1 MGDIMRPVPFS
12 ELVNR
17 IFDEYRNQKSI
28 FGISEEYFFR
38 KSTDA
43 KFNIFGENCDV
54 PLGPAAGPH
63 SQLTQNIIVSY
74 LTGSRFI
81 ELKTVQ
87 IMDTLEIEKPCID
100 ADDEGFNTE
109 WSTEFTLEKAYDE
122 YAKAWILLHLVEKV
136 FGFAVSDKRS
146 FIFNMSVGYDLKGI
160 KTERMQTFI
169 NSLMESKNNDVFNN
183 HLKSLD
189 EIIKKGVFLKG
200 TGLEDTLQS
209 LSNLPSSI
217 PSKICNSVTLS
228 TMHGCPPDE
237 IEAICMYM
245 IKEKELETFVKLNP
259 TLLTFPVVRKILDD
273 AGYSYVGL
281 KQESFDHDI
290 QYDAA
295 VSMLVRLR
303 AAAKEKGQNFGVK
316 LTNTLGSV
324 NNLGRL
330 PGDEMYMS
338 GRALFPLSI
347 NLAAKLSKEFD
358 GDLPVS
364 FSGGAASHNI
374 KDILETGIRPV
385 TIATEMLKPGG
396 YNRMVQCAVISE
408 DCSYPEKINV
418 QKLQELADKAITAD
432 YTLKSSRGDDRI
444 DVEKKL
450 PLTDC
455 YVAPCKVACA
465 ISQDIP
471 EYVRLT
477 GEGRYAEALDV
488 IYEKNALPS
497 ITGHICDHQCQ
508 YNCTRMDYEGAV
520 QIREMKKQAVLN
532 GFDEYISRWEKPV
545 QNKEAKVVVIGGG
558 PAGLSASFF
567 LAREGFDVTVHEKH
581 NSAGGVIEHVIP
593 KFRIS
598 AEAILH
604 DINFVKAHGVKFK
617 YSMPSE
623 FNIDDLKKEGYKYV
637 VVATGAE
644 KVKAY
649 NIEGASSHVIPSL
662 EFLKLY
668 NTERKSLPEAKHVL
682 VVGAGNTAM
691 DAARAAKKMSGVESV
706 SVVYRRSVVEM
717 PAARVEYDEA
727 LEDGIDFHFL
737 TDPEKFN
744 ADGTVVCR
752 VMELGE
758 PDASGRRR
766 PVPTAKTITIKGDL
780 IIPSIGESADSETLI
795 KSGLPAENGWVTTD
809 ENLETSVENVFLV
822 GDGRT
827 GPSTIVA
834 CIQEGRTAADT
845 ITKREDDSFD
855 RIEAFPFVDPDR
867 RVSEIKE
874 KKGILIASD
883 GTSKRERERCIECNF
898 LCNRCVEVCP
908 NRANATV
915 AVSEED
921 GYFDPY
927 QIYHIDA
934 FCNEC
939 GNCARFCPYDEGKP
953 YKDKFT
959 VFSLKEDFD
968 NSTNPGFLLE
978 GNDLLLRTA
987 GVVEQLKM
995 KNGKVTVVPDQMAQS
1010 VALVE
1015 LIVRKQ
1021 PWVLGEVEK

>member
-1 MGDIMRPVPFS
+1 MGDIMRPVPFD
-12 ELVNR
+12 ELVKR
-17 IFDEYRNQKSI
+17 VFDEYRHQKSI
-28 FGISEEYFFR
+28 FGISSEYFY
-38 KSTDA
+38 KKNTDRT
-43 KFNIFGENCDV
+43 FNIFGENCDV

-63 SQLTQNIIVSY
+63 SQLTQNIITSF
-74 LTGSRFI
+74 LTGSRFV

-122 YAKAWILLHLVEKV
+122 YAKAWILLHLIEKV
-136 FGFAVSDKRS
+136 FGFAASDKRS

-169 NSLMESKNNDVFNN
+169 NSLMESAGHKVFDA
-183 HLKSLD
+183 HIKSLED
-189 EIIKKGVFLKG
+189 IIEKGDFLKG
-200 TGLEDTLQS
+200 TGLESALES
-209 LSNLPSSI
+209 LKSLPSSI
-217 PSKICNSVTLS
+217 PTKICNSVTLS

-245 IKEKELETFVKLNP
+245 IKEKGLETFVKLNP
-259 TLLTFPVVRKILDD
+259 TLLSFPVVRKILDD
-273 AGYSYVGL
+273 AGFSYVGL

-295 VSMLVRLR
+295 VSMLHRLR
-303 AAAKEKGQNFGVK
+303 AEAKACGRNFGVK

-347 NLAAKLSKEFD
+347 NLAAKLSEEFD

-364 FSGGAASHNI
+364 FSGGAAAHNI

-396 YNRMVQCAVISE
+396 YNRMVQCAAISE

-418 QKLQELADKAITAD
+418 RKLRALADKAVTAD
-432 YTLKSSRGDDRI
+432 YTLKASRGDDRVQ
-444 DVEKKL
+444 VEKPL
-450 PLTDC
+450 PLNDC

-532 GFDEYISRWEKPV
+532 GFDDYMKRWEKPTK
-545 QNKEAKVVVIGGG
+545 NKNSKVVVIGGG

-581 NSAGGVIEHVIP
+581 HSAGGVIEHVIP

-617 YSMPSE
+617 YSMPVE
-623 FNIDDLKKEGYKYV
+623 FNIGDLKEQGYKYV
-637 VVATGAE
+637 IVATGAE

-649 NIEGASSHVIPSL
+649 DIEGASSHVIPSL

-668 NTERKSLPEAKHVL
+668 NTDMKSLPEAKNVI

-691 DAARAAKKMSGVESV
+691 DAARAAKKLSGVESV
-706 SVVYRRSVVEM
+706 AVVYRRSVKEM

-737 TDPEKFN
+737 TDPESFN
-744 ADGTVVCR
+744 ADGTVLCR
-752 VMELGE
+752 IMELGE

-766 PVPTAKTITIKGDL
+766 PVPTAKTITIKADL
-780 IIPSIGESADSETLI
+780 VIPSIGESTDSETLI

-809 ENLETSVENVFLV
+809 ENLETSVENVFLI

-827 GPSTIVA
+827 GPSTIVR

-845 ITKREDDSFD
+845 ITRREDEGFD
-855 RIEAFPFVDPDR
+855 RIETFPFVDPDT
-867 RVSEIKE
+867 RVGEIKE
-874 KKGILIASD
+874 KKGLLVASD
-883 GTSKRERERCIECNF
+883 GSDKRERERCIECNF

-915 AVSEED
+915 AVSEDD

-939 GNCARFCPYDEGKP
+939 GNCARFCPYDEGRP

-959 VFSLKEDFD
+959 VFSLKEDFE
-968 NSTNPGFLLE
+968 NSTNPGFLLD

-987 GVVEQLKM
+987 DVVEKLKM
-995 KNGKVTVVPDQMAQS
+995 ENGKVTVVPDHMTQS
-1010 VALVE
+1010 VAMVE
-1015 LIVRKQ
+1015 LLVKKQ
-1021 PWVLGEVEK
+1021 PWILGEVEK

>member
-1 MGDIMRPVPFS
+1 MSDIMRPVPFE
-12 ELVNR
+12 ELVKR
-17 IFDEYRNQKSI
+17 IFDEYKSQKSI
-28 FGISEEYFFR
+28 FGISSEYFYKK
-38 KSTDA
+38 KSDKT
-43 KFNIFGENCDV
+43 FNIFGENCDV

-63 SQLTQNIIVSY
+63 SQLTQNIITSY

-122 YAKAWILLHLVEKV
+122 YAKAWILLHLIERV
-136 FGFAVSDKRS
+136 FGFAATEKRS

-160 KTERMQTFI
+160 QTERMQTFI
-169 NSLMESKNNDVFNN
+169 NSLMESAGHRVFTAHMN
-183 HLKSLD
+183 SL
-189 EIIKKGVFLKG
+189 EKIINKGEFLKG
-200 TGLEDTLQS
+200 TGLEDTMELLKS
-209 LSNLPSSI
+209 SPLSI
-217 PSKICNSVTLS
+217 PTKICNSVTLS

-245 IKEKELETFVKLNP
+245 IKEKGLETFVKLNP
-259 TLLTFPVVRKILDD
+259 TLLSFPVVRKILDN
-273 AGYSYVGL
+273 AGFGYVGL

-295 VSMLVRLR
+295 VSMLHRLR
-303 AAAKEKGQNFGVK
+303 AEAKASGRKFGVK

-347 NLAAKLSKEFD
+347 NLAAKLSEEFD

-364 FSGGAASHNI
+364 FSGGAAAHNI
-374 KDILETGIRPV
+374 KEILETGIRPV

-396 YNRMVQCAVISE
+396 YNRMVQIAELSE
-408 DCSYPEKINV
+408 SCTYPDRIDIK
-418 QKLQELADKAITAD
+418 KLRTLADKALMAA
-432 YTLKSSRGDDRI
+432 YTVKSSRGNDR
-444 DVEKKL
+444 VEVDEIL
-450 PLTDC
+450 PLNDC
-455 YVAPCKVACA
+455 YIAPCKVACA
-465 ISQDIP
+465 IHQDIP
-471 EYVRLT
+471 EYIRLVA
-477 GEGRYAEALDV
+477 EGLYAEALDV

-508 YNCTRMDYEGAV
+508 YNCTRMDYEGTIK
-520 QIREMKKQAVLN
+520 IRDAKKKAVLN
-532 GFDEYISRWEKPV
+532 GFEEYISRWEKPT
-545 QNKEAKVVVIGGG
+545 QNKDAKVVIIGGG
-558 PAGLSASFF
+558 PAGLSAAFF
-567 LAREGFDVTVHEKH
+567 LAREGFDVTVHEKYK
-581 NSAGGVIEHVIP
+581 SAGGVIEHVIP

-598 AEAILH
+598 AEAIEH

-617 YSMPSE
+617 YSMAAE
-623 FNIDDLKKEGYKYV
+623 FKIDDLKKEGYKYV

-649 NIEGASSHVIPSL
+649 NIEGAESHVIPSL

-668 NTERKSLPEAKHVL
+668 NNDKSKIPAAKNVI

-691 DAARAAKKMSGVESV
+691 DAARAARKLDSVESV
-706 SVVYRRSVVEM
+706 SVVYRRSVIEM

-727 LEDGIDFHFL
+727 LEDDIKFHFL
-737 TDPEKFN
+737 TDPETFN
-744 ADGTVVCR
+744 SDGTVICR

-758 PDASGRRR
+758 ADESGRRR
-766 PVPTAKTITIKGDL
+766 PVPTAKTITIKADL
-780 IIPSIGESADSETLI
+780 IIPSIGESTDTASLI
-795 KSGLPAENGWVTTD
+795 KSGLPAENGWITTD
-809 ENLETSVENVFLV
+809 KNLETSVENVFLI

-834 CIQEGRTAADT
+834 CIQEGRIAADT
-845 ITKREDDSFD
+845 ITLREDSEFD
-855 RIEAFPFVDPDR
+855 RIEAFPFVDPDVR
-867 RVSEIKE
+867 LKEIKG
-874 KKGILIASD
+874 KKGVLEI
-883 GTSKRERERCIECNF
+883 GETRKRCIECNF

-908 NRANATV
+908 NRANV
-915 AVSEED
+915 AVPVTESD

-939 GNCARFCPYDEGKP
+939 GNCARFCPYTDGRP

-959 VFSLKEDFD
+959 VFSFREDFD
-968 NSTNPGFLLE
+968 KSTNPGFFVE
-978 GNDLLLRTA
+978 GDNILLRA
-987 GVVEQLKM
+987 GEIVETLEL
-995 KNGKVTVVPDQMAQS
+995 KNGKVIAVPDHMKQS
-1010 VALVE
+1010 VALMEVILRE
-1015 LIVRKQ
+1015 H
-1021 PWVLGEVEK
+1021 PWVTGKVEK

>member
-1 MGDIMRPVPFS
+1 MGDIMHPVSFT

-17 IFDEYRNQKSI
+17 IFDEYRSQRSI

-38 KSTDA
+38 KKDSGQ
-43 KFNIFGENCDV
+43 FNIFGENCDI

-63 SQLTQNIIVSY
+63 SQLTQNIVVSY

-122 YAKAWILLHLVEKV
+122 YAKAWIILHLVERV
-136 FGFAVSDKRS
+136 FGLAVSNKKS

-160 KTERMQTFI
+160 KTERMQVFI
-169 NSLMESKNNDVFNN
+169 NSLMESAEHDEFKK
-183 HLKSLD
+183 HIKSLE
-189 EIIKKGVFLKG
+189 EIIARGDFLKG
-200 TGLEDTLQS
+200 TGLEGS
-209 LSNLPSSI
+209 LDSLRSLPSSI
-217 PSKICNSVTLS
+217 PTKICRSVTLS

-245 IKEKELETFVKLNP
+245 IKEKGLETFVKLNP
-259 TLLTFPVVRKILDD
+259 TLLSFPVVRKILDD
-273 AGYSYVGL
+273 AGFDYVGL

-295 VSMLVRLR
+295 VSMLHRLR
-303 AAAKEKGQNFGVK
+303 AEAEKQSKNFGVK
-316 LTNTLGSV
+316 LTNTLGTV

-347 NLAAKLSKEFD
+347 NLAAKLSEEFK
-358 GDLPVS
+358 GDLPIS
-364 FSGGAASHNI
+364 FSGGAGAHNI
-374 KDILETGIRPV
+374 QDILETGIRPV

-396 YNRMVQCAVISE
+396 YNRMVQIAEISE
-408 DCSYPEKINV
+408 TCTYPEKIDIK
-418 QKLQELADKAITAD
+418 KLRILADKALVEE
-432 YTLKSSRGDDRI
+432 YSLKSSRGDDR
-444 DVEKKL
+444 VEVDEDL
-450 PLTDC
+450 PLNDC
-455 YVAPCKVACA
+455 YIAPCKVACA
-465 ISQDIP
+465 IHQDIP
-471 EYVRLT
+471 EYIRLVA
-477 GEGRYAEALDV
+477 EGRFAEALDV

-508 YNCTRMDYEGAV
+508 YNCTRMDYEGTI
-520 QIREMKKQAVLN
+520 QIREAKKKAVLN
-532 GFDEYISRWEKPV
+532 GFEEYMKRWEKPV
-545 QNKEAKVVVIGGG
+545 QNKKAKVVVIGGG
-558 PAGLSASFF
+558 PAGLSAAYF

-581 NSAGGVIEHVIP
+581 ESAGGVIEHVIP

-598 AEAILH
+598 AEAIEH

-617 YSMPSE
+617 YGVPVE
-623 FNIDDLKKEGYKYV
+623 FKIDDLKKEGYKYI

-649 NIEGASSHVIPSL
+649 DIEGAQSHVIPSL

-668 NTERKSLPEAKHVL
+668 NNDRKALPAAKNVI

-691 DAARAAKKMSGVESV
+691 DAARAAKKLQGVESV
-706 SVVYRRSVVEM
+706 AVVYRRSVIEM

-727 LEDGIDFHFL
+727 LEDDIKFHFL

-744 ADGTVVCR
+744 ADGTVICR

-758 PDASGRRR
+758 PDGSGRRR
-766 PVPTAKTITIKGDL
+766 PVPTAKTITIKADL
-780 IIPSIGESADSETLI
+780 IIPSIGESTDTETLI
-795 KSGLPAENGWVTTD
+795 ASGLPAENGWVTTD
-809 ENLETSVENVFLV
+809 EYLETSIENVFLI

-834 CIQEGRTAADT
+834 CIQEGRIASDRIA
-845 ITKREDDSFD
+845 KREDSDFC
-855 RIEAFPFVDPDR
+855 RIEAFPYVDPHTR
-867 RVSEIKE
+867 LEEIRA
-874 KKGILIASD
+874 KKGFIEIAE
-883 GTSKRERERCIECNF
+883 KRKRCIECNF

-908 NRANATV
+908 NRANV
-915 AVSEED
+915 AIPVTEDD

-934 FCNEC
+934 YCNEC
-939 GNCARFCPYDEGKP
+939 GNCARFCPYTEGRP

-959 VFSLKEDFD
+959 VFNFLDDFK
-968 NSTNPGFLLE
+968 NSTNPGFFLE
-978 GNDLLLRTA
+978 GEKLLVRSGEIVEALEMKKGKITA
-987 GVVEQLKM
+987 
-995 KNGKVTVVPDQMAQS
+995 VPDHMKQS
-1010 VALVE
+1010 AAMVE
-1015 LIVRKQ
+1015 IIVRQ
-1021 PWVLGEVEK
+1021 NSWVLREVEK

>member
-1 MGDIMRPVPFS
+1 MSDIMRPVPFG
-12 ELVNR
+12 ELVKR
-17 IFDEYRNQKSI
+17 IFDEYRSQKSI
-28 FGISEEYFFR
+28 FGITEEYFYK
-38 KSTDA
+38 KSTDQI
-43 KFNIFGENCDV
+43 FNIFNENCDV

-63 SQLTQNIIVSY
+63 SQLTQNIITSY

-122 YAKAWILLHLVEKV
+122 YAKAWILLHLIEQV

-169 NSLMESKNNDVFNN
+169 DSLIDSTDHEVFNS
-183 HLKSLD
+183 HLKTLND
-189 EIIKKGVFLKG
+189 IIRKGDFLEG
-200 TGLEDTLQS
+200 TGLEGS
-209 LSNLPSSI
+209 LLSLKSLVLSI
-217 PSKICNSVTLS
+217 PTKICNSVTLS

-245 IKEKELETFVKLNP
+245 IEEKGLQTFVKLNP
-259 TLLTFPVVRKILDD
+259 TLLSFPVVRKILDD
-273 AGYSYVGL
+273 AGFPYIGI
-281 KQESFDHDI
+281 KQESFDNDI

-295 VSMLVRLR
+295 VAMLIRLR
-303 AAAKEKGQNFGVK
+303 AAAKARNQNFGVK
-316 LTNTLGSV
+316 LTNTLSSV

-338 GRALFPLSI
+338 GRTLFPLSI
-347 NLAAKLSKEFD
+347 NLAAKLSEEFD

-364 FSGGAASHNI
+364 FSGGAGAHNI

-396 YNRMVQCAVISE
+396 YNRMVQIAKISE
-408 DCSYPEKINV
+408 HCSYPDKIDVEKL
-418 QKLQELADKAITAD
+418 KRLAEKALSAE
-432 YTLKSSRGDDRI
+432 YSLKSSRGDDR
-444 DVEKKL
+444 VEVPEAL

-455 YVAPCKVACA
+455 YIAPCKVACA

-471 EYVRLT
+471 EYLRLT
-477 GEGRYAEALDV
+477 AEGRYAEALDV

-508 YNCTRMDYEGAV
+508 YNCTRMDYEGSIE
-520 QIREMKKQAVLN
+520 IREMKKKALLN

-545 QNKEAKVVVIGGG
+545 KNKDAKVVIIGGG
-558 PAGLSASFF
+558 PAGLSAAFF
-567 LAREGFDVTVHEKH
+567 LAREGFDVTIHEKH
-581 NSAGGVIEHVIP
+581 ESAGGVIEHVIP

-598 AEAILH
+598 AEAIEH
-604 DINFVKAHGVKFK
+604 DINFIKAHGVKFE
-617 YSMPSE
+617 YGRTE
-623 FNIDDLKKEGYKYV
+623 DFNIQDLKDQGYKYV

-649 NIEGASSHVIPSL
+649 DIDGAGNSVIPSL

-668 NTERKSLPEAKHVL
+668 NNDKDSLPKAKNVI

-691 DAARAAKKMSGVESV
+691 DAARAARKLGGVESV
-706 SVVYRRSVVEM
+706 TVVYRRSVKEM

-727 LEDGIDFHFL
+727 LEDDIQFHFL

-744 ADGTVVCR
+744 SDGTVLCR

-766 PVPTAKTITIKGDL
+766 PVPTAKTITIKADL
-780 IIPSIGESADSETLI
+780 IIPSIGESTDIQTLI
-795 KSGLPAENGWVTTD
+795 KSGLSAENAWVTTD
-809 ENLETSVENVFLV
+809 ENQETSVANVFLI
-822 GDGRT
+822 GDVRT
-827 GPSTIVA
+827 GPSTIVN
-834 CIQEGRTAADT
+834 CSLEGRIAADT
-845 ITKREDDSFD
+845 ITLREDELFD
-855 RIEAFPFVDPDR
+855 HIEAFPFVNPEKR
-867 RVSEIKE
+867 INEIKK
-874 KKGILIASD
+874 KKGELQVEGKI
-883 GTSKRERERCIECNF
+883 KRCIECNF

-915 AVSEED
+915 AVTEEE
-921 GYFDPY
+921 GYSDPY

-939 GNCARFCPYDEGKP
+939 GNCARFCPYVNGKP

-959 VFSLKEDFD
+959 VFSLKEDFE
-968 NSTNPGFLLE
+968 NSTNPGFFLN
-978 GNDLLLRTA
+978 GKDLLLRTA
-987 GVVEQLKM
+987 GVVEELKM
-995 KNGKVTVVPDQMAQS
+995 ENGRIVVVPDQMVQS

>member
-1 MGDIMRPVPFS
+1 MSDIMRPVPFA
-12 ELVNR
+12 ELVKR
-17 IFDEYRNQKSI
+17 VFDEYGSQGSI
-28 FGISEEYFFR
+28 FGISSKFFY
-38 KSTDA
+38 KKESACT
-43 KFNIFGENCDV
+43 FNIFGENCDV

-63 SQLTQNIIVSY
+63 SQLTQNIITSY

-122 YAKAWILLHLVEKV
+122 YAKAWIILHLIEKA

-160 KTERMQTFI
+160 QTERMQTFI
-169 NSLMESKNNDVFNN
+169 NSLMESGDHPVFKA
-183 HLKSLD
+183 HIKTLE
-189 EIIKKGVFLKG
+189 EIIQKGDFLKG
-200 TGLEDTLQS
+200 TGLEGS
-209 LSNLPSSI
+209 LESLKSLPASI
-217 PSKICNSVTLS
+217 PGRICNSVTLS

-245 IKEKELETFVKLNP
+245 IKEKQLETFVKLNP
-259 TLLTFPVVRKILDD
+259 TLLSFPVVRKILDD
-273 AGYSYVGL
+273 AGFDYVGL
-281 KQESFDHDI
+281 KQESFDNDI

-295 VSMLVRLR
+295 VAMLERLR
-303 AAAKEKGQNFGVK
+303 AAAKSRGQNFGVK

-347 NLAAKLSKEFD
+347 NLAAKLSEEFD

-364 FSGGAASHNI
+364 FSGGAAAHNI
-374 KDILETGIRPV
+374 QDILETGIRPV

-396 YNRMVQCAVISE
+396 YNRMVQMAKLSE
-408 DCSYPEKINV
+408 TCSYPDKIDV
-418 QKLQELADKAITAD
+418 VKLRALADKSLTAE
-432 YTLKSSRGDDRI
+432 YTLKSSRGDDR
-444 DVEKKL
+444 VEVDEIL
-450 PLTDC
+450 PLNDC
-455 YVAPCKVACA
+455 YIAPCKVACA
-465 ISQDIP
+465 IHQDIP
-471 EYVRLT
+471 EYIRLVA
-477 GEGRYAEALDV
+477 EERFAEALDV

-508 YNCTRMDYEGAV
+508 YNCTRMDYEGTIK
-520 QIREMKKQAVLN
+520 IREAKKMAVLN
-532 GFDEYISRWEKPV
+532 GFEEYISRWEKPTK
-545 QNKEAKVVVIGGG
+545 NKDAKVVIVGGG
-558 PAGLSASFF
+558 PAGLSAAFF

-581 NSAGGVIEHVIP
+581 KSAGGVIEHVIP

-598 AEAILH
+598 AEAIEH

-617 YSMPSE
+617 YGMSVG
-623 FNIDDLKKEGYKYV
+623 FKIDDLKKEGYKYV

-649 NIEGASSHVIPSL
+649 DIKGAESHVIPSL

-668 NTERKSLPEAKHVL
+668 NNDRKSIPAVKNVI

-691 DAARAAKKMSGVESV
+691 DAARAARKLDGVESV

-727 LEDGIDFHFL
+727 LEDDIKFHFL
-737 TDPEKFN
+737 TDPETFN
-744 ADGTVVCR
+744 ADGTVICR

-766 PVPTAKTITIKGDL
+766 PIPTPKTITIKADL
-780 IIPSIGESADSETLI
+780 VIPSIGESTDTENLV
-795 KSGLPAENGWVTTD
+795 KSGLPAENGWITTD
-809 ENLETSVENVFLV
+809 ENLETSIENVFLI

-834 CIQEGRTAADT
+834 CIQEGRIAADT
-845 ITKREDDSFD
+845 ITTREDKSFD
-855 RIEAFPFVDPDR
+855 RIEAFPFVDPDIR
-867 RVSEIKE
+867 LKEIEE
-874 KKGILIASD
+874 KKGFIEIAE
-883 GTSKRERERCIECNF
+883 KRKRCIECNF

-908 NRANATV
+908 NRAN
-915 AVSEED
+915 VSVPVTEAD

-939 GNCARFCPYDEGKP
+939 GNCARFCPYTDGRP

-959 VFSLKEDFD
+959 VFSFKEDFD
-968 NSTNPGFLLE
+968 NSINPGFFIE
-978 GNDLLLRTA
+978 GDKLLLRA
-987 GVVEQLKM
+987 GEIIESLEM
-995 KNGKVTVVPDQMAQS
+995 KNGKVVAVPDHMKQS
-1010 VALVE
+1010 VAMVDVILRE
-1015 LIVRKQ
+1015 H
-1021 PWVLGEVEK
+1021 PWVTGKVEK